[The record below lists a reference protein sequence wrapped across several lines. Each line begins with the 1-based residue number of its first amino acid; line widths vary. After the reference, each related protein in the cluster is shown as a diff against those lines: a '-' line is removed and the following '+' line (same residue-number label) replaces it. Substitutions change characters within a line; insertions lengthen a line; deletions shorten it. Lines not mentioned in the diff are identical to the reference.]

1 MQRLIQSSTVLGRAL
16 RDARRGA
23 NLTQVALAEKTGFPQ
38 GTISKIERGALPVSF
53 DTLLRLLS
61 ALKLELILRPRGGCV
76 SPDWEDAFWVR
87 GGDEKDSSS
96 P

>member
-1 MQRLIQSSTVLGRAL
+1 MQRLIQSSAALGRAL

-23 NLTQVALAEKTGFPQ
+23 GLTQVALAAKTGLPQ

-61 ALKLELILRPRGGCV
+61 ALKLELVLRPRSGNA
-76 SPDWEDAFWVR
+76 SPDWQDAF
-87 GGDEKDSSS
+87 
-96 P
+96 